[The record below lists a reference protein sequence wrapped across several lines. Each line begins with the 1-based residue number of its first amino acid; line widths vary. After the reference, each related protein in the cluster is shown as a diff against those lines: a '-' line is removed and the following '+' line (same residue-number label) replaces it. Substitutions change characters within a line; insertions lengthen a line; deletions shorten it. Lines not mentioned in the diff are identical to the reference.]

1 MLEFLALTFD
11 VLGKILLGITVL
23 LVHRRVIKEHR
34 IDRPVFL
41 EMKREQFLGLLG
53 IIFIVIAYFLELY
66 AKL

>member
-23 LVHRRVIKEHR
+23 LVHRRVIREHR
-34 IDRPVFL
+34 IDRPVLL